1 MPGIHRAQAT
11 DMDGDGDMD
20 VVACAFL
27 PNAEHPAFQLLE
39 RQGDL
44 TAFTSVGWLEQVS
57 PGVFEP
63 HSLETGT
70 LTHTTLDV
78 GDYDADGDVD
88 LMVGNFVGFTF
99 AKSDTG
105 FKTAPWVEV
114 WTNEG
119 GSSRSSAP

>member
-1 MPGIHRAQAT
+1 
-11 DMDGDGDMD
+11 MDGDGDMD

-44 TAFTSVGWLEQVS
+44 TPFTSIGWLEQVT

-63 HSLETGT
+63 RSLETGT
-70 LTHTTLDV
+70 LTHTTLDL
-78 GDYDADGDVD
+78 GDYDGDGDVD
-88 LMVGNFVGFTF
+88 MIFGNFVGFTF

-105 FKTAPWVEV
+105 FEAASWVDV

-119 GSSRSSAP
+119 LAAAP